1 MKSSELLKKL
11 SFSRPE
17 QSLYLL
23 AIAFVVV
30 ALAALWIDLRLGIAV
45 LVLFS
50 AASYALNIVLA
61 TKQNGSLWK
70 SFRQLEAFQQLFYF
84 VSPRL
89 PLPPTRL
96 GAASPDL
103 LLLLCKEILSTKP
116 RFVVECGAGISTLVM
131 GYLLE
136 KNGQGQMV
144 TLEHDPVWAER
155 VARWVT
161 EHQLDAHV
169 KVVYA
174 PLVEQSVAGK
184 TYTWYDAAVYQPLVA
199 THAIDLLFIDGPPDY
214 VHPDARFPALAFLRP
229 YLSPRCV
236 IVMDDTE
243 RQDEAKA
250 ARIWAEELDY
260 QLELLAH
267 LEKGAGVLRP
277 RFTSTIQEQPT
288 P

>member
-1 MKSSELLKKL
+1 MKLYESLKNL
-11 SFSRPE
+11 CSSRPD
-17 QSLYLL
+17 QLLYLL
-23 AIAFVVV
+23 GIGFVVV

-45 LVLFS
+45 VVLFS
-50 AASYALNIVLA
+50 AGSYALNIVLA

-169 KVVYA
+169 QVVYA
-174 PLVEQSVAGK
+174 PIVEQSVAGK
-184 TYTWYDAAVYQPLVA
+184 SYTWYDAATFKPLLA
-199 THAIDLLFIDGPPDY
+199 THEVDMLFIDGPPDY
-214 VHPDARFPALAFLRP
+214 VHPDSRFPALAFLRP
-229 YLSPRCV
+229 RFSPCCV

-260 QLELLAH
+260 HLDLLVH

-277 RFTSTIQEQPT
+277 RFTATIQEQPT